1 MTRPLPVHPARTQA
15 VVDRLERMAEQRRRL
30 EAQIDD
36 LRRAM
41 GRLAGSL
48 IDERGLTKSEV
59 ATRLRTSRARLDEM
73 ILRSGYEKP

>member
-1 MTRPLPVHPARTQA
+1 MTHPARTQA
-15 VVDRLERMAEQRRRL
+15 LLDRLERLAEQRRRL

-48 IDERGLTKSEV
+48 IAEKGLTKSEV
-59 ATRLRTSRARLDEM
+59 SIVLHTSRARLDEM
-73 ILRSGYEKP
+73 IRRSGYEKES